1 MGVTACPWC
10 SAPLPKASRAK
21 AAAVCSSCGATL
33 PRTGAAEDEL
43 PPIPGVTTVALPERP
58 RPRRGFLL
66 RLLIG
71 NDAGD
76 EERPGRR

>member
-10 SAPLPKASRAK
+10 SEPLPKASRAK
-21 AAAVCSSCGATL
+21 SAAVCPSCGATL
-33 PRTGAAEDEL
+33 PKPGAAEDEL

-58 RPRRGFLL
+58 RPRRGLLL

-71 NDAGD
+71 TD
-76 EERPGRR
+76 EGEEDRSGRR